1 MDKPVPS
8 DLFVFSGRRNRLN
21 HILFQILARI
31 LLFAAGVVAISGA
44 IAFDGNANGDANVI
58 ILIPVL
64 ALLVIFISNPAVAAR
79 RSHDIG
85 FTGRTAHSHS
95 IFGFY
100 NLGCADAYTQHARRE
115 HVRTGPSRNS

>member
-44 IAFDGNANGDANVI
+44 IAFDGNANGGANAI
-58 ILIPVL
+58 ISISIL
-64 ALLVIFISNPAVAAR
+64 ALLAIIISDPAVAAR

-85 FTGRTAHSHS
+85 FTSRTARSHS
-95 IFGFY
+95 VSGFY
-100 NLGCADAYTQHARRE
+100 NLGCAHAYTRHAWRE
-115 HVRTGPSRNS
+115 HVRTGYSRNS